1 MMTEQQPAV
10 QAPKHPLAQCT
21 TFELRDYRAELE
33 HEIQEVSPDAPAAAD
48 LRRLLDDV
56 LREQEAR
63 RRLRRAS

>member
-10 QAPKHPLAQCT
+10 QAPKHPLHQLT
-21 TFELRDYRAELE
+21 TYELRDYRAELE
-33 HEIQEVSPDAPAAAD
+33 HEIQGISPDAPAAAD
-48 LRRLLDDV
+48 LRKLLDDV